1 MNPERAAGLMR
12 QAIAAAARH
21 HPHPNPR
28 VGALLVDADGTLIA
42 EGTHTAAGEPH
53 AEMEL
58 FAQVQHI
65 PADATLVVTLEPCSH
80 TGRTPPCADLI
91 VARGVRHVIVGT
103 IDPDPRVSGRG
114 IDILRQAGV
123 TVEVGVEAAAVEEA
137 DPGYFH
143 HRRTGFPLVTLKQAT
158 TLDGQIAAAD
168 GTSQWITSEEARRD
182 AHRLRAAHDAV
193 MVGAGTL
200 RADDPRLDVRLE
212 GYEGPQPVP
221 ILVAGSRPLPP
232 DLVIWD
238 RQPIVL
244 GPAGTRMPGVDLITA
259 GSGGAVDLREALQK
273 VAERGILSIVA
284 EGGAG
289 VAAALW
295 ESGLISRGV
304 HYLGARLAG
313 GTGRGPF
320 DRVFA
325 TLDDA
330 LDVEITAVT
339 NLAGD
344 LRIDW
349 RRKNG
354 P

>member
-1 MNPERAAGLMR
+1 MNPDLVASLMR
-12 QAIAAAARH
+12 RAIAAAARH

-28 VGALLVDADGTLIA
+28 VGALLVDAGGEVIG
-42 EGTHTAAGEPH
+42 EGTHVAAGEPH
-53 AEMEL
+53 AEMML
-58 FAQVQHI
+58 FDEVQHI
-65 PADATLVVTLEPCSH
+65 PPGATLVVTLEPCSH

-91 VARGVRHVIVGT
+91 VAKGVRRVIIGA

-114 IDILRQAGV
+114 IEVLRAAGV
-123 TVEVGVEAAAVEEA
+123 EVEVGVEASAVEEA

-143 HRRTGFPLVTLKQAT
+143 HRRTGLPLVTLKQAT

-200 RADDPRLDVRLE
+200 RSDDPRLDVRLE
-212 GYEGPQPVP
+212 GYQGPQPVP
-221 ILVAGSRPLPP
+221 ILVAGSRPLPA
-232 DLVIWD
+232 DLGIWD
-238 RQPIVL
+238 RHPIVL
-244 GPAGTRMPGVDLITA
+244 GPSGTVMPDADVITA
-259 GSGGAVDLREALQK
+259 GSGGTVDFRDGLIQ
-273 VAERGILSIVA
+273 VAERGILSILA

-295 ESGLISRGV
+295 EAGLISRGV
-304 HYLGARLAG
+304 LYLGARLAG
-313 GTGRGPF
+313 GTGRGSF

-330 LDVEITAVT
+330 LDIEITSVA

-349 RRKNG
+349 RRRSL